1 LVDTL
6 TGASGKY
13 VINSHRHCV
22 CHLPSQGYGTTE
34 FDMIEERLE
43 ALIAIGHK
51 TMGDFLQGKTA
62 DHDKA
67 HKL

>member
-1 LVDTL
+1 
-6 TGASGKY
+6 
-13 VINSHRHCV
+13 
-22 CHLPSQGYGTTE
+22 
-34 FDMIEERLE
+34 MIEERLE